1 MARVCEI
8 CHKRTETGNSITRRG
23 LAKAKGGVGKR
34 TTGKTKRTFKPNI
47 QKIRVETD
55 NGTIRRV
62 RVCTR
67 CMKAGKVKKP
77 GTP

>member
-8 CHKRTETGNSITRRG
+8 CHKRTETGYSITRRG

-34 TTGKTKRTFKPNI
+34 TTGRSKRTFKPNI
-47 QKIRVETD
+47 QKIRVETG
-55 NGTIRRV
+55 NGTVRRA

-67 CMKAGKVKKP
+67 CLKAGKVKKP